1 MFLPVQ
7 WELLHQ
13 PLEVQI
19 LITAVH
25 VRKRVEGPQWASAH
39 PVVCSLNPYS
49 RDVESTLCLHP
60 AAECEVLL
68 CIVLRTFL
76 ERLS

>member
-1 MFLPVQ
+1 MG
-7 WELLHQ
+7 
-13 PLEVQI
+13 I
-19 LITAVH
+19 ITPATGGADSNH
-25 VRKRVEGPQWASAH
+25 SSTHEKEGGGCGQGLQWASAH

-49 RDVESTLCLHP
+49 RNVESTLCLHP